1 MIILSRRDENYFMP
15 DVMITVKDDTTIQD
29 MADALRCFLLACG
42 YHHNLVEMI
51 LPTEE
56 DNTDY
61 IDEFAQEL

>member
-1 MIILSRRDENYFMP
+1 MITLSRTDQNYFMP
-15 DVMITVKDDTTIQD
+15 EVTITVRDDITITE

-56 DNTDY
+56 ND
-61 IDEFAQEL
+61 